1 MELIFFIYIYAYAYA
16 TGKAAKAWLFYW
28 QIQ

>member
-1 MELIFFIYIYAYAYA
+1 MELIFFIYIYADAYA
-16 TGKAAKAWLFYW
+16 TDKAAKAWWFYW

>member
-16 TGKAAKAWLFYW
+16 TDKAAKAWLFYW